1 MKVSVE
7 QLSPVKRA
15 LSIEVEP
22 SVVGDEFASAYAELG
37 RHANVAGFRP
47 GKVPQAVLEKR
58 FHREVADD
66 VVKRLVPRFYDRAIK
81 EAGLVPV
88 QLPTI
93 DQLSMS
99 RDAPLS
105 FRAVV
110 EVRPAIAL
118 QPYRGLPLQ
127 RRRVAV
133 ERGEVDA
140 AIETIRL
147 RQAELVSTAED
158 RAIAESDFAVI
169 DFEASVDGTVLP
181 ESGAKAYLVHV
192 GAKSVVPEIENAL
205 IGHRKGDRFHA
216 EVAFPADH
224 QNPRLAGQRALFRV
238 NVVDVKQRVLPALDD
253 ELAKDLGVDSLASL
267 RERVRAE
274 IARRKEA
281 ERRAEERR
289 ALLKALADRHQVDLP
304 PSLVEREAALVRERV
319 ERHLQAGA
327 PGQPIPGL
335 DEDALKR
342 QAMGAAEERVKG
354 DLLLE
359 AIADRESLDVAP
371 DEIEHEVQ
379 RLASETGSDVREMR
393 RILAG
398 ESGEFVGL
406 RATLRREK
414 ALDWLVEQAD
424 VREED
429 GSTSGQEPR

>member
-7 QLSPVKRA
+7 HISPVKRA

-22 SVVGDEFASAYAELG
+22 SVVDDEFASAYAELG
-37 RHANVAGFRP
+37 RHAKVAGFRP

-58 FHREVADD
+58 FHREVTDD
-66 VVKRLVPRFYDRAIK
+66 VIKRLVPRFYDQAIK

-93 DQLSMS
+93 EELSMS
-99 RDAPLS
+99 KDTPLS

-110 EVRPAIAL
+110 EVRPTIAL

-127 RRRVAV
+127 RRAV
-133 ERGEVDA
+133 VVENSEVDA
-140 AIETIRL
+140 AIENIRL
-147 RQAELVSTAED
+147 RQAELVSTNDEHV
-158 RAIAESDFAVI
+158 IAEHDFAVI
-169 DFEASVDGTVLP
+169 DFEGSLDGTVLP

-192 GAKSVVPEIENAL
+192 GAKSVVPEIETAL
-205 IGHRKGDRFHA
+205 IGRRKGDRFDA
-216 EVAFPADH
+216 EVPFPVDH
-224 QNPRLAGQRALFRV
+224 HNPRLAGQRVVFQV
-238 NVVDVKQRVLPALDD
+238 NVVDVRQQMLPAVDD
-253 ELAKDLGVDSLASL
+253 ELAKDVGVDSLAVL

-281 ERRAEERR
+281 DHRADERR
-289 ALLKALADRHQVDLP
+289 ALLKALQDRHQVDLP

-319 ERHLQAGA
+319 ERHLQAAGSGK
-327 PGQPIPGL
+327 PVSGL
-335 DEDALKR
+335 DAEALNR

-359 AIADRESLDVAP
+359 AIADRESLEVTP

-379 RLASETGSDVREMR
+379 RLAAETRSDLREMR

-406 RATLRREK
+406 RATLRRDK
-414 ALDWLVEQAD
+414 ALNWLIEHAD

-429 GSTSGQEPR
+429 GSTGGQEPR